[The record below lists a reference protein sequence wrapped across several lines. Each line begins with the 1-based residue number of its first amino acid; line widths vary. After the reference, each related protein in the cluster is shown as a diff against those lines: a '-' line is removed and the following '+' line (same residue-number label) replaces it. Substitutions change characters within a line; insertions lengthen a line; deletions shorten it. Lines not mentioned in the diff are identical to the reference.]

1 MDEINYP
8 TAYTLYE
15 IKKYTGHDMCG
26 LPIIDTDCFIVMP
39 CYITKHTVKYDYDG
53 KIHEEYDVIFEEP
66 HTVSFISADYETM
79 KSECHKENGKLLI
92 KRYNLSTPVEIARV
106 RNEFYQR
113 QEELQEKVNGNN
125 SVLRLSNK
133 DYNE

>member
-1 MDEINYP
+1 
-8 TAYTLYE
+8 
-15 IKKYTGHDMCG
+15 
-26 LPIIDTDCFIVMP
+26 
-39 CYITKHTVKYDYDG
+39 
-53 KIHEEYDVIFEEP
+53 
-66 HTVSFISADYETM
+66 M

>member
-1 MDEINYP
+1 MASTP
-8 TAYTLYE
+8 TFNPYFLTFCNPWICPNKLK
-15 IKKYTGHDMCG
+15 ILG
-26 LPIIDTDCFIVMP
+26 L
-39 CYITKHTVKYDYDG
+39 
-53 KIHEEYDVIFEEP
+53 
-66 HTVSFISADYETM
+66 SFTQS
-79 KSECHKENGKLLI
+79 SGLWV
-92 KRYNLSTPVEIARV
+92 RYNLSTPVEIARV